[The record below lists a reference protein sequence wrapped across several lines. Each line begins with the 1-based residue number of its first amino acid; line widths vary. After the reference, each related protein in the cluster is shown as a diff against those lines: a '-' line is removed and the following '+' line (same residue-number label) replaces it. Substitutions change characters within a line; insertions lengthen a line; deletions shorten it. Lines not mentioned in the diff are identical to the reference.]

1 MSDMDSPKE
10 LEFSPEEHLRRLGP
24 GSVLLAR
31 DLHDPSFVRSVIL
44 LCQFE
49 PEGSYGLILNR
60 PAKMP
65 LSEIF
70 DLSDL
75 ADIDRHT
82 LQKIYVGGPVQ
93 PEEIQIVQV
102 SEELVE
108 GALQVAPKVHV
119 GGHFS
124 DLAGILNANPAQ
136 LKLFLGYSGWSGG
149 QLEKEVEMGAW
160 EVFSCAALKVFQ
172 LSESVL
178 VTELDQVR
186 QILSE
191 S

>member
-1 MSDMDSPKE
+1 M
-10 LEFSPEEHLRRLGP
+10 
-24 GSVLLAR
+24 
-31 DLHDPSFVRSVIL
+31 L

-75 ADIDRHT
+75 EGLESHD

-93 PEEIQIVQV
+93 PEEIQVVQI
-102 SEELVE
+102 SDSPIEN
-108 GALQVAPKVHV
+108 ALEVAPKVFV
-119 GGHFS
+119 GGHFT
-124 DLAGILNANPAQ
+124 DLATILKADPQQ
-136 LKLFLGYSGWSGG
+136 LRLFLGYSGWGGG

-160 EVFSCAALKVFQ
+160 EVFTGSINKLFNLPEDILIQGSVQ
-172 LSESVL
+172 L
-178 VTELDQVR
+178 R
-186 QILSE
+186 QILQGV
-191 S
+191 

>member
-1 MSDMDSPKE
+1 MLDAESSKKH
-10 LEFSPEEHLRRLGP
+10 EFFPEDHLRRLGS

-31 DLHDPSFVRSVIL
+31 DLNDPTFVRTIIL

-49 PEGSYGLILNR
+49 PDGSYGLILNR

-75 ADIDRHT
+75 DEMDRHS

-93 PEEIQIVQV
+93 PEEIQIVQISKESV
-102 SEELVE
+102 D
-108 GALQVAPKVHV
+108 GALQVAPMLHV

-124 DLAGILNANPAQ
+124 DLHSILKADPSQ
-136 LKLFLGYSGWSGG
+136 LRLFLGYSGWSGG

-160 EVFSCAALKVFQ
+160 EVFSGAALKVFQ
-172 LSESVL
+172 LPEDVL
-178 VTELDQVR
+178 VREMNQVR
-186 QILSE
+186 HILSE